1 MWIAQIKFLRE
12 RVPLPTYDIRSTKN
26 SAVGVIQK
34 RFISF
39 IS

>member
-1 MWIAQIKFLRE
+1 MWIAQIESLWE
-12 RVPLPTYDIRSTKN
+12 RVPPSTYDIRSTKN
-26 SAVGVIQK
+26 SAIGVIQK